1 MNMKLIKN
9 IIRIITLVPL
19 SLYFIYCSYFVI
31 TNFNENTYID
41 CGTVIS
47 RSSDEINIKHG
58 TKTELYL
65 NVQFEKSGFRSIE
78 CTPTTY
84 FSKKKG
90 DDVCFKLN
98 KDTNGWQMFNELVG
112 FIVLFVLVI
121 LILVGFI
128 YYILPDSW
136 K

>member
-1 MNMKLIKN
+1 MKLIKN
-9 IIRIITLVPL
+9 IVRIITLIPL

-47 RSSDEINIKHG
+47 RLSDEINIKHG

-65 NVQFEKSGFRSIE
+65 NVQFDKSGFRSIE

-90 DDVCFKLN
+90 DDVCFKLK
-98 KDTNGWQMFNELVG
+98 KDMVG
-112 FIVLFVLVI
+112 
-121 LILVGFI
+121 
-128 YYILPDSW
+128 
-136 K
+136 KC